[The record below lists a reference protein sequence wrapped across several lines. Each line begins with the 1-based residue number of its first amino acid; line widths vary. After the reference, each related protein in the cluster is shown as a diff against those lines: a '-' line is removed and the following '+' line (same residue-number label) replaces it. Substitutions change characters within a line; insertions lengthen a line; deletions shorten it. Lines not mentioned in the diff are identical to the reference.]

1 MHLNIAALHGLSMIT
16 LHLVQMLLW
25 RRYWDISR
33 VIQLRELLLSLLRL
47 RQSSLKIGILIETIL
62 TLQLLLV
69 VKLLIRDLLIDTWY
83 LLLL

>member
-25 RRYWDISR
+25 RRYWHISR

-47 RQSSLKIGILIETIL
+47 RQSSLEIGILIETIL

>member
-47 RQSSLKIGILIETIL
+47 RQSSLEIGILIETIL